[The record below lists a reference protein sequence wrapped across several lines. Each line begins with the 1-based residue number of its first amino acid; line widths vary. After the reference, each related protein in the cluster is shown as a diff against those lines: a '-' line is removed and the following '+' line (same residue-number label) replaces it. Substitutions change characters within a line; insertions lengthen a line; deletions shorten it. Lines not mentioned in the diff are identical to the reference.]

1 MDPADEDIEAL
12 ARPEGRAGL
21 SLGELLRLYLHPF
34 ALLKD
39 VSARPRRLRVEALR
53 YNQAR
58 RSMLLAYVQRWAV
71 IAAVCLIAALHLA
84 VGAEGQ
90 PALGIAFVGA
100 DLGFA
105 FALCVVLLAAAVYFL
120 LRSEEER

>member
-39 VSARPRRLRVEALR
+39 VSARPLRLRVEALR
-53 YNQAR
+53 YNRAR

-84 VGAEGQ
+84 VRAEG

-105 FALCVVLLAAAVYFL
+105 FALSIVLLAAAVYFL
-120 LRSEEER
+120 LGSEEPK